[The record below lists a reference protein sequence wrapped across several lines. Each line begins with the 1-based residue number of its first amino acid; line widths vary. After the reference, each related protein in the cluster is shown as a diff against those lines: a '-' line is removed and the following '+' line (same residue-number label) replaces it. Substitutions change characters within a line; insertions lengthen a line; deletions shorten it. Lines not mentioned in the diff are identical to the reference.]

1 MYIYI
6 YIHTHTLTYL
16 FIYSSSFVRVLL
28 LLVATVFFFFLP
40 IVILMAMGWWRSLL
54 CVDGLSSRVGLVT
67 FLGGVCLT
75 MLGFVSSFFFL
86 LGLAGPR
93 AFMGF
98 EALLPNR
105 LLLLLYRVVFG
116 AVCVVSH

>member
-1 MYIYI
+1 M
-6 YIHTHTLTYL
+6 
-16 FIYSSSFVRVLL
+16 
-28 LLVATVFFFFLP
+28 
-40 IVILMAMGWWRSLL
+40 ILMAMGWWRSLL